1 MVQDNELQ
9 PDAQQARAAK
19 KLQKL
24 QVALQG
30 YDNGPLIEDYEK
42 RAALRTRRKEEEE
55 EQRKQQQEQQK
66 ANQSN
71 DAELQVLQEKESSN
85 PVIAIETP
93 KEPEPPRLRV
103 PRGMY
108 LYGSVGTGK
117 SLLMDTFFQLAPV
130 ANKRRC
136 HFHAFM
142 SDVHDRIHRLKQQD
156 LLLNGRSFHIDT
168 NKYRNPIHRVG
179 REIAGE
185 TALLCFDEFQVTDVA
200 DALILSQ
207 LFAVLFALGTVVVST
222 SNRRPQDLYEGG
234 VNR

>member
-30 YDNGPLIEDYEK
+30 YDNGPLIEHYEK
-42 RAALRTRRKEEEE
+42 RAALRKKRQEEEE
-55 EQRKQQQEQQK
+55 KRKQQKVNESNDIEQQV
-66 ANQSN
+66 SH
-71 DAELQVLQEKESSN
+71 EKESSN
-85 PVIAIETP
+85 PVVAIESP
-93 KEPEPPRLRV
+93 EEPEPPRLRV

-117 SLLMDTFFQLAPV
+117 SLLMDTFFQLVPV
-130 ANKRRC
+130 ARKRRC

-156 LLLNGRSFHIDT
+156 LLLNGRNFHIDT
-168 NKYRNPIHRVG
+168 NEYRNPIHRVG
-179 REIAGE
+179 RQIAGE

-222 SNRRPQDLYEGG
+222 SNRPPQDLYEGG